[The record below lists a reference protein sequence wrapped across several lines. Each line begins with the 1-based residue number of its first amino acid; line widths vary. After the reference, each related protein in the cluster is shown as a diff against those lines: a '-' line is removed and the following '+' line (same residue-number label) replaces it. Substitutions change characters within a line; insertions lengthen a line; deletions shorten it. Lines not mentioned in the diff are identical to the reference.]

1 MKHNN
6 ICIIGIPEGEES
18 EQGIENIFEEIMTE
32 NSPNLVQE
40 KDVQVQESQRV
51 PNKLDSK
58 RPIPRHIIIKM
69 TRLKDKEAKSHKR
82 KAGSYLQGTTN

>member
-1 MKHNN
+1 MKQNN

-32 NSPNLVQE
+32 NSPNLVKE

-58 RPIPRHIIIKM
+58 RPTPESLQIYLIYINKY
-69 TRLKDKEAKSHKR
+69 KEAAQIGR
-82 KAGSYLQGTTN
+82 